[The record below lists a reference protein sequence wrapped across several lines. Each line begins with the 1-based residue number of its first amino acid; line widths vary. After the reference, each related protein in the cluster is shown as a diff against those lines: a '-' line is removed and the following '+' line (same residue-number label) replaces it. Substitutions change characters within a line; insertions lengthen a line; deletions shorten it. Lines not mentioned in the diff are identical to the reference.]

1 MRKTE
6 KEELLKEFYKK
17 RRTLDK
23 LEYEID
29 VLTKNNEEMKK
40 IMETDFK
47 SNAIS
52 KRIEKNNNMILNKSL
67 QASDIRTETA
77 AAEFIISSL
86 PEEER
91 TIIEMRYKHGRD
103 YQFIVKELS
112 MSKSTISRRISNV
125 ANILEEE
132 LSL

>member
-6 KEELLKEFYKK
+6 KEELLKDFYKK

-47 SNAIS
+47 SNAIG

-91 TIIEMRYKHGRD
+91 NIIEMRYKYGRD

-132 LSL
+132 LNL